1 MYLLQAVFLSLLA
14 PFCLGWTFSTGVDLA
29 WPPLTNEGY
38 ITIDSKV
45 IGDDGS
51 LFPCSNEGLTGKE
64 PRVIFPVT
72 GGQLQWN
79 LTNSTGELSDYY
91 FVINIHLAQIT
102 ADTSEFHNQTA
113 CVDNEVWKNFT
124 TREECGGES
133 INATSMIN
141 KALKTNYN
149 DVDVVGMNA
158 TFGLRFVL
166 FSSNLFYP
174 YPLGVATVA
183 EMYQAGDCSLDSS
196 RSYANPQSHHSRQ
209 NAGNFNFVSSST
221 AASSSGTTAASTP
234 IALLEGT
241 TENHQTQASTI
252 GIGVGVSVGVSSIFS
267 SSGSCSSVVVVG
279 MVALS
284 LSTSGLTGSPSETT
298 LRRGSRK
305 GKVLRLVASRSI
317 RNQFLPTQV
326 QIKQDRSWRKVWW

>member
-183 EMYQAGDCSLDSS
+183 EMYQVSPFKTVKDDASCSKCG
-196 RSYANPQSHHSRQ
+196 YVT
-209 NAGNFNFVSSST
+209 FVSDDTPKADFGGICLDAISSTSST
-221 AASSSGTTAASTP
+221 ARPVIAPSTAHGPTPTHNPTTAARMLETSTLCHLP
-234 IALLEGT
+234 QQLLPQEPPQLALLL
-241 TENHQTQASTI
+241 
-252 GIGVGVSVGVSSIFS
+252 
-267 SSGSCSSVVVVG
+267 
-279 MVALS
+279 LS
-284 LSTSGLTGSPSETT
+284 
-298 LRRGSRK
+298 
-305 GKVLRLVASRSI
+305 
-317 RNQFLPTQV
+317 
-326 QIKQDRSWRKVWW
+326 